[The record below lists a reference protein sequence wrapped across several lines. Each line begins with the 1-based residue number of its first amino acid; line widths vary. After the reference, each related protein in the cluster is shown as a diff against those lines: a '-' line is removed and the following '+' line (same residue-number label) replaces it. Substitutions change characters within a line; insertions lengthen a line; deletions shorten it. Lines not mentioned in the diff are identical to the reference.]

1 MIALPLCVWFQ
12 SAPRK
17 PLLLLGGLVIGF
29 GHFLTA
35 LSYHFSLTVRWP
47 FTVLG
52 TMLVICG
59 YAVSYGPLIWVGA
72 TSS

>member
-1 MIALPLCVWFQ
+1 M
-12 SAPRK
+12 
-17 PLLLLGGLVIGF
+17 IGF